1 MNDKGQ
7 IQRSIKDT
15 QAGNK
20 PHNELL
26 VLDSSIFSNVF
37 KKDIKRVYLYKKSER
52 LAKAIF
58 LISPAFTNSEALLQR
73 FESLAISLVNSAIL
87 PPGEAKEMLSKDLLA
102 LSSLLAIARAG
113 GTLSHMNAD
122 IISREV
128 HTLLSEIA
136 TYEEPR
142 FFLEEGFSLAELLH
156 EAERQPS
163 SDGASESRPIKSP
176 LSLERKRVSER
187 APKKEGY
194 SKRQEEILSVIKD
207 KKEVYIKD
215 ISTLLREYSEK
226 TIQRELSQL
235 VLSGVLE
242 KRGDKRWT
250 TYRLIA
256 E

>member
-15 QAGNK
+15 SAGNK
-20 PHNELL
+20 ASNELL

-37 KKDIKRVYLYKKSER
+37 KKDIKRVYIYKKAER

-58 LISPAFTNSEALLQR
+58 LVSPAFSKSGVLLDRFQYLATAL
-73 FESLAISLVNSAIL
+73 VDSAIL
-87 PPGEAKEMLSKDLLA
+87 PPGEAKEALSKDLLA
-102 LSSLLAIARAG
+102 LSSLLAIARAS
-113 GTLSHMNAD
+113 GTLSPMNAD

-142 FFLEEGFSLAELLH
+142 FFLEESFSLAELLH
-156 EAERQPS
+156 ESERS
-163 SDGASESRPIKSP
+163 SKTEGNTEKKSIPSP
-176 LSLERKRVSER
+176 LSLEKRKVPVRHQKSD
-187 APKKEGY
+187 GL

-226 TIQRELSQL
+226 TIQRELSHL
-235 VLSGVLE
+235 VLAGVLE
-242 KRGDKRWT
+242 KKGDKRWT
-250 TYRLIA
+250 TYRLIGV
-256 E
+256 